1 MVLDILNFHQLFSI
15 SKVKQ
20 QIHNSVQQH
29 TTLLHSKSMRHNPPL
44 LILQTVM
51 QRWMLLNALKH
62 KQLHHIVQKSRSHRN
77 NVSPADECGNDDA
90 PSGAAAVSARLL
102 GVHMGVWGLI
112 TLASPAAKPERVE
125 KEENK
130 VQAQTQQRH
139 STEEQHRLRKEW
151 EKKQKTN

>member
-1 MVLDILNFHQLFSI
+1 
-15 SKVKQ
+15 
-20 QIHNSVQQH
+20 
-29 TTLLHSKSMRHNPPL
+29 
-44 LILQTVM
+44 
-51 QRWMLLNALKH
+51 MLLNALKH

-112 TLASPAAKPERVE
+112 TLAPPAAKPERVE

-130 VQAQTQQRH
+130 VQAQTQQCH
-139 STEEQHRLRKEW
+139 STEEQNRLRKEW
-151 EKKQKTN
+151 EKKQLAKTRHLWFLYSLCYTFSIKLCLDSFRCIVFERFPLSQGSGPFRMWVKEAN

>member
-1 MVLDILNFHQLFSI
+1 MVLDILNFHQLFS
-15 SKVKQ
+15 
-20 QIHNSVQQH
+20 NSVQQH

-102 GVHMGVWGLI
+102 GVHMGV
-112 TLASPAAKPERVE
+112 
-125 KEENK
+125 
-130 VQAQTQQRH
+130 
-139 STEEQHRLRKEW
+139 
-151 EKKQKTN
+151 